1 MKRGNSNHDR
11 GQLPT
16 PNSQPPDRANS
27 EHGGSG
33 AGGWRLGVHGRSE
46 SVNRRTFIR
55 AAGTSTAA
63 VLLSGMPRG
72 WAGAAYASDAPETP
86 NMRFGIIALTDCAP
100 IVMAHELGYF
110 KKVGITSIVS
120 KEASWAVIRD
130 KLSLGENQAT
140 HMLLGMPLASTMG
153 LAGSPVKPMV
163 VPWLLNRNGQAI
175 TLNNQLKAAGV
186 KTPAQIKP
194 LAEKAKAAGDP
205 LTFAMTFPPGTHAM
219 WMRYWLA
226 SGGINPDKDVNLIT
240 IPPPQM
246 VANMKVD
253 KMDGFCVGEP
263 WNNRAIEDGIGFTA
277 VTTQQIWKD
286 HPEKVCAFTEE
297 FASKNPK
304 TVKAVLKA
312 LHLASVDLDK
322 MENRAKFA
330 EVIARPSYI
339 NCPPATILERL
350 MGKYEYGD
358 GRVEQDP
365 NYMMFSNRGCNYPH
379 QIYAKWWLT
388 QFRRWGMAKAAP
400 DYDGIPKR
408 VLRPDL
414 YLDAMKELGVT
425 TKIAEEQKITLFDS
439 VFDGKD
445 AEKYARS
452 FAVHSMG

>member
-1 MKRGNSNHDR
+1 MKQS
-11 GQLPT
+11 
-16 PNSQPPDRANS
+16 S
-27 EHGGSG
+27 
-33 AGGWRLGVHGRSE
+33 
-46 SVNRRTFIR
+46 RRDFIR
-55 AAGTSTAA
+55 TAGLSTAA
-63 VLLSGMPRG
+63 VLLSGVPRG
-72 WAGAAYASDAPETP
+72 WAGGVYAGDGPETP
-86 NMRFGIIALTDCAP
+86 DIRLGIIALTDCSP

-110 KKVGITSIVS
+110 KKFGINSTVS

-163 VPWLLNRNGQAI
+163 IPWLLNRNGQAI
-175 TLNNQLKAAGV
+175 TLNNKLKTAGA
-186 KTPAQIKP
+186 KTPGQIKP
-194 LAEKAKAAGDP
+194 LADKARGAGDP

-219 WMRYWLA
+219 WLRYWLA

-277 VTTQQIWKD
+277 VTTQQLWKD
-286 HPEKVCAFTEE
+286 HPEKACAFTEE
-297 FASKNPK
+297 FAAKNPK
-304 TVKAVLKA
+304 TVRAILKA

-322 MENRAKFA
+322 MENRPKFA

-339 NCPPATILERL
+339 NCPPTTILERL
-350 MGKYEYGD
+350 VGKYAYGD

-365 NYMMFSNRGCNYPH
+365 NYMIFSSRSCNYPH
-379 QIYAKWWLT
+379 QIYGKWWLS
-388 QFRRWGMAKAAP
+388 QFRRWGMVKGAP
-400 DYDGIPKR
+400 DYDGVAKR
-408 VLRPDL
+408 VLRSDI
-414 YLDAMKELGVT
+414 YLDAMKELGASPKVV
-425 TKIAEEQKITLFDS
+425 EEQKVTLFDG

-445 AEKYARS
+445 PEKYARS
-452 FAVHSMG
+452 FQVNSVV